1 MKVIEYVKCEQC
13 DKTFGRTQTGI
24 GWLLRR
30 ANHNTLVHGADIT
43 LELEK
48 I

>member
-1 MKVIEYVKCEQC
+1 MKVVEYVKCEHC
-13 DKTFGRTQTGI
+13 DTKFGRTKTGI

-30 ANHNTLVHGADIT
+30 ANHNTRMHGADIT